1 MNLELKHL
9 SPYLPYNLKCD
20 IFLAQQNMG
29 TCVWRIRTL
38 DCFYLDKLKNNLE
51 FIQPILR
58 PLSDL
63 NSEIEFNNRKFNP
76 IDELAEI
83 EEVVVLQ
90 YSFEFFE
97 TSMKYLPHWIV
108 QQLLEWHFDIF
119 GLIDNGLAISI
130 HDVEQADA

>member
-1 MNLELKHL
+1 MKLELKHL
-9 SPYLPYNLKCD
+9 ASYLPYNLKCD

-63 NSEIEFNNRKFNP
+63 NSEIEFHGRKFYP

-83 EEVVVLQ
+83 DEVVVLQ

-119 GLIDNGLAISI
+119 GLIENGLAISI
-130 HDVEQADA
+130 HDVCQADA